1 MNDMFMGEYAHTID
15 TKGRLIVPSK
25 LREGLGDSFVV
36 TKGLDGCLYAYTQDE
51 WEKFTEKLTTLPMTN
66 ADSRKFVRFF
76 LAGAAMVEPD
86 KMGRILIP
94 QPLRAHAGLE
104 KDVVLIGMASRVE
117 IWDKKRLDDNDCSD
131 MDDIAERM
139 DELGLGI

>member
-1 MNDMFMGEYAHTID
+1 MLIGEYAHTID
-15 TKGRLIVPSK
+15 TKGRLIVPAK
-25 LREGLGDSFVV
+25 LREGLGDSFVI
-36 TKGLDGCLYAYTQDE
+36 TKGLDGCLYAYTENE
-51 WEKFTEKLTTLPMTN
+51 WEKFIEKLTTLPMTN

-76 LAGAAMVEPD
+76 LSGAASVEPD

-94 QPLRAHAGLE
+94 QPLRNHAKLE
-104 KDVVLIGMASRVE
+104 KEVVLIGVASRVE
-117 IWDKKRLDDNDCSD
+117 IWDKECWDSNDCSD